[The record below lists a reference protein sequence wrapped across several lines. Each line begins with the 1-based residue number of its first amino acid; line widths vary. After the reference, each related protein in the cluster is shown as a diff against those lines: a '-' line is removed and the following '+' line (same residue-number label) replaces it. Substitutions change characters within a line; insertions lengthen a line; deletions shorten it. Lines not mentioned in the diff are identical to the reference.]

1 MAYGEDQIYSFTV
14 QRGRMKSAT
23 EKPESH
29 RLGSV
34 SGRISQEIGTLWQWL
49 PFSQAKGRYTV
60 CKENVEMTDIID

>member
-1 MAYGEDQIYSFTV
+1 
-14 QRGRMKSAT
+14 MKSAT

-49 PFSQAKGRYTV
+49 PFSQAKGRYRV
-60 CKENVEMTDIID
+60 CKENVEMTNIVD